1 MHDDTAKNFSG
12 EQLGE
17 PNRLNRGTGPTSPEG
32 KARSSMNRLT
42 HGCRS
47 ERTVLPFEDPAEWE
61 FTLQSWMQA
70 YRALDARCTR
80 EEKEAYCPQA
90 HRPSAGRCARSD
102 EDPTAST
109 LVFETAR
116 AQWIFQRNQ
125 QRLDETE
132 SGLPPDAIHWTED
145 HIKRYNNFLRY
156 KTTAERSFYRAFNNL
171 EAHYKRQA
179 GKAAA
184 IEKARAQMAKTQM
197 QWLKEKA
204 ALAAKQQLCG
214 RQFVEVVTNRAGE
227 CITTYAPTNEK
238 LAEMLAARAQRAQ
251 EQDELCPLFV
261 TRFVSFIN
269 GVPPA
274 YEWLQ
279 PNDIQ
284 RYNSVMGVQQFTHTD
299 WLLQTEAEQRTGHLE
314 PVVRD
319 SIEQRTGHLEPVVRD
334 SIETLTGT
342 GHLQPY
348 PTGLLVDQ

>member
-1 MHDDTAKNFSG
+1 MHDDTAKNFSD
-12 EQLGE
+12 EQLSE
-17 PNRLNRGTGPTSPEG
+17 RNPLSRSTGPTSPEG

-70 YRALDARCTR
+70 YRELDARCTR
-80 EEKEAYCPQA
+80 QEQEPYNLQA
-90 HRPSAGRCARSD
+90 HTPSDGRCARWE
-102 EDPTAST
+102 EDPTTAT

-145 HIKRYNNFLRY
+145 HIKRYNNFSRY
-156 KTTAERSFYRAFNNL
+156 KTSAERSFYRAFNNL
-171 EAHYKRQA
+171 EAHCKRQA

-184 IEKARAQMAKTQM
+184 AEKARAQMAKTQM
-197 QWLKEKA
+197 QWLNEKA
-204 ALAAKQQLCG
+204 AIAAKHQLCG

-227 CITTYAPTNEK
+227 CITTCTPTNEK
-238 LAEMLAARAQRAQ
+238 LAEMLAEKAHRAMGARCARANEPAQ
-251 EQDELCPLFV
+251 QQNDLQPLFV

-274 YEWLQ
+274 YEWLH

-284 RYNSVMGVQQFTHTD
+284 RYNSVLGVQQFTHAD
-299 WLLQTEAEQRTGHLE
+299 WLRQTEAESLA
-314 PVVRD
+314 VA
-319 SIEQRTGHLEPVVRD
+319 
-334 SIETLTGT
+334 

-348 PTGLLVDQ
+348 ATGLLVE